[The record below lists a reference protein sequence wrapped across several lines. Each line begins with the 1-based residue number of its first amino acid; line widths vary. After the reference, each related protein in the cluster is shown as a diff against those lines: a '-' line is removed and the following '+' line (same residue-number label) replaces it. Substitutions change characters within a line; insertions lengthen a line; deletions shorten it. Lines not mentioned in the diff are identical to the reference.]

1 MSPRDPQPGPTARCF
16 SAGGHGHGLSGGRT
30 AQFSESVELGMDAKQ
45 SHSAFAAISK
55 RASKATEIF
64 SGNNRRSWAV
74 CSFGVLYLMY
84 RTGRAMWTFEKSPD
98 LRGMM
103 SRIIFIAILCAIWV
117 LTREKQREI
126 RFGKSVKA
134 LKDFS
139 FSSIKD
145 LANRKKRPNQ
155 PTKAFRPKFRGGS
168 M

>member
-1 MSPRDPQPGPTARCF
+1 MDVP
-16 SAGGHGHGLSGGRT
+16 
-30 AQFSESVELGMDAKQ
+30 SESESDLGIHVTDVGPACNILVRPGLYEEEMDSQQ
-45 SHSAFAAISK
+45 SHNAFSAISK
-55 RASKATEIF
+55 RASQVTEIF

-103 SRIIFIAILCAIWV
+103 SRIIFIAILCLIWV
-117 LTREKQREI
+117 LTREKQREV

-145 LANRKKRPNQ
+145 LANKKRKQNQ

-168 M
+168 L